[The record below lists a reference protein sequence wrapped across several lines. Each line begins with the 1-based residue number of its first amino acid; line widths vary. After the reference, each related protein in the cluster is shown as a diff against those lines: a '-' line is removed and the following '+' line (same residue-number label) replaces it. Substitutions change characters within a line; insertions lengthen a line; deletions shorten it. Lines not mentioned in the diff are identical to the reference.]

1 MNYKNT
7 KNKSF
12 YIEKDELIIS
22 QDYSLP
28 IKFKFNINIFTS
40 IKFIILAIVFYVL
53 VFKRNYDSFENPS
66 NIHIAM
72 SLNNNYT
79 YPIMV
84 SITSI
89 LLNSNKN
96 TFIQFHILIGSDV
109 KIENQNKIL
118 SLKNLNNNT
127 NFSFYNVGNNF
138 NGWIHGKKKL
148 TVASFYRSI
157 LAELIKN
164 VDKII
169 YLDGDTLTYGDISEM
184 YQLNMDNIYFRG
196 IRQIIPKGYEI
207 EIDRS
212 KFICAGV
219 MLMNL
224 KLIREDHLFDTF
236 KNYYLK
242 FYNKKIYYGDQHII
256 NALFREKISFLP
268 PKFGIW
274 FMSRKDIKEYRL
286 LKPLIYT
293 TNELRKANNKPII
306 RHLWGITREGLYL
319 IEKPWLLNQTCKI
332 KKEWQYF
339 AKKTGFYNSICKFF
353 KNAC

>member
-1 MNYKNT
+1 MYSKNKNNALYYNKKFLLVT
-7 KNKSF
+7 KNYSF
-12 YIEKDELIIS
+12 LKIWEIIIMKYKAIKYIS
-22 QDYSLP
+22 
-28 IKFKFNINIFTS
+28 
-40 IKFIILAIVFYVL
+40 LAIIFYVL
-53 VFKRNYDSFENPS
+53 VFKANYIFWENQ
-66 NIHIAM
+66 NHIHIAM

-96 TFIQFHILIGSDV
+96 TFIQFHILIGNDV

-118 SLKNLNNNT
+118 SLKNINNNT

-138 NGWIHGKKKL
+138 NGWIHGKKKI

-184 YQLNMDNIYFRG
+184 YKLNMDNIYFRG
-196 IRQIIPKGYEI
+196 VREILPQGYEE

-212 KFICAGV
+212 RFICAGV

-224 KLIREDHLFDTF
+224 KLIREEHLFDTF

-242 FYNKKIYYGDQHII
+242 FYNKQIYYGDQHII
-256 NALFREKISFLP
+256 NALFREKINFLP
-268 PKFGIW
+268 PKFGAW
-274 FMSRKDIKEYRL
+274 FMTENYIKQYKL

-293 TNELRKANNKPII
+293 TNELRRANNKPII
-306 RHLWGITREGLYL
+306 RHLWGITEEGFYL
-319 IEKPWLLNQTCKI
+319 ADKPWIFNQTCKI
-332 KKEWQYF
+332 KKEWQYY
-339 AKKTGFYNSICKFF
+339 AKKTGYYDSICKLF

>member
-1 MNYKNT
+1 MLN
-7 KNKSF
+7 KNKKNELYYKEKLGLITQNYSF
-12 YIEKDELIIS
+12 PNLDSNIMK
-22 QDYSLP
+22 YSYL
-28 IKFKFNINIFTS
+28 KY
-40 IKFIILAIVFYVL
+40 IILFMTFCVL
-53 VFKRNYDSFENPS
+53 FFKRNYIIFDNPS
-66 NIHIAM
+66 HIHIAM
-72 SLNNNYT
+72 SLNDNYT

-96 TFIQFHILIGSDV
+96 TFIQFHLLIGNDV

-127 NFSFYNVGNNF
+127 NFSFHNVGNNF

-196 IRQIIPKGYEI
+196 IREILPEGYEA
-207 EIDRS
+207 EIDQSR
-212 KFICAGV
+212 FICAGV

-224 KLIREDHLFDTF
+224 KLIREDHLFETF

-242 FYNKKIYYGDQHII
+242 FYNKQIYYGDQHII
-256 NALFREKISFLP
+256 NALFREKINFLP
-268 PKFGIW
+268 PKFGTW
-274 FMSRKDIKEYRL
+274 FMTGEY
-286 LKPLIYT
+286 
-293 TNELRKANNKPII
+293 
-306 RHLWGITREGLYL
+306 
-319 IEKPWLLNQTCKI
+319 I
-332 KKEWQYF
+332 KKYKYIYPYVFYF
-339 AKKTGFYNSICKFF
+339 
-353 KNAC
+353 